1 MTARWVVEEV
11 APARDLTVHWR
22 PISLLFKNNP
32 DPQSPY
38 YDRVV
43 GTHKMLRVME
53 AVRAG
58 EGEGPIQALYWQMA
72 TRVHHDKIVE
82 FPMAE
87 ALQAIGLDP
96 AYGAAFDDE
105 SWDEVVR
112 VGHDDGLS
120 LVGNDVGTPII
131 ALPDGN
137 GGRIGIFGPVI
148 TRVPTGDL
156 ALQLWDG
163 MVACM
168 TVPGF
173 WELKRTR
180 TEAPE
185 LGSHPV

>member
-32 DPQSPY
+32 DPESSY
-38 YDRVV
+38 YSRVV
-43 GTHKMLRVME
+43 STHKMLRVME
-53 AVRAG
+53 SVRAA
-58 EGEGPIQALYWQMA
+58 EGEGPIQALYWEMA
-72 TRVHHDKIVE
+72 TRVHHDKNVDV
-82 FPMAE
+82 PMAE
-87 ALQAIGLDP
+87 VLTAVGLDP
-96 AYGAAFDDE
+96 AHAAAFDDE

-112 VGHDDGLS
+112 VGHDDGLA

-148 TRVPTGDL
+148 TRVPTGEQ

-180 TEAPE
+180 TESPE
-185 LGSHPV
+185 VGPRPV